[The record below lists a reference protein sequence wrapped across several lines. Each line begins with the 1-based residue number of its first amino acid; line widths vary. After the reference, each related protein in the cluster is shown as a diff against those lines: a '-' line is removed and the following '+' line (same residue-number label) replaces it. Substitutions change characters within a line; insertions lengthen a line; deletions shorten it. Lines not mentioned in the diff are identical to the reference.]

1 MESVPCVSVSA
12 LTAELFEEWTQTL
25 DEFEGQGHR
34 SKLKVTRLKDMIS
47 EVSSGLVFVHSVM
60 TRRHLIEKIS
70 VIGFGFGQICV
81 IFLPI

>member
-60 TRRHLIEKIS
+60 TRRNLTSHHDVFYMSCHDVMWQKH
-70 VIGFGFGQICV
+70 
-81 IFLPI
+81 